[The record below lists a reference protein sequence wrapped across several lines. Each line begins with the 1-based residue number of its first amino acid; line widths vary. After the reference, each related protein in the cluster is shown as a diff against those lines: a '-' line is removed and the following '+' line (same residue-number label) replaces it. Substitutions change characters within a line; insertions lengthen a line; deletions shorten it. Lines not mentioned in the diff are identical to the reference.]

1 MGNSDHG
8 TTAVDFMA
16 ILQSIDYNK
25 FKRFSI
31 VVDEISAK
39 LLSSFIECEVLVLI
53 SDRYGFEFSIKGA
66 ERKHRTEDST
76 HIQGIEIFDNRKFLK
91 SFQSYL
97 GNLNN
102 RNNLV
107 ILLFQKWR
115 ETLSYVFNLLS
126 NHLPIWPILMAQQ
139 IA

>member
-8 TTAVDFMA
+8 ATAVDFMA

-39 LLSSFIECEVLVLI
+39 SLSSFIECEVLVLN

-76 HIQGIEIFDNRKFLK
+76 HIQGIEIFDNRKVPK

-97 GNLNN
+97 GNSNN

-107 ILLFQKWR
+107 ILFFQKRR
-115 ETLSYVFNLLS
+115 ETLWYVFNLLS